1 MANSIDEQIS
11 ALMDGEL
18 SDRELSLVLKRMGQ
32 DPGVARRWQRYH
44 MIRDAL
50 HDTLPANLKFDLSD
64 RVHEALRDEPV
75 VLAPRRRKRD
85 FRPWLRQAAG
95 MAIAASVAAVAILT
109 FQAVYD
115 ESPTTMAGRD
125 EPTVERLAQQA
136 PMRTDPRLDAYLLN
150 HNEHSVSTGMHGML
164 PYVRIVSQDTEGES
178 AR

>member
-18 SDRELSLVLKRMGQ
+18 SDRELSLVLKRMSQ

-75 VLAPRRRKRD
+75 V
-85 FRPWLRQAAG
+85 
-95 MAIAASVAAVAILT
+95 
-109 FQAVYD
+109 
-115 ESPTTMAGRD
+115 
-125 EPTVERLAQQA
+125 
-136 PMRTDPRLDAYLLN
+136 
-150 HNEHSVSTGMHGML
+150 
-164 PYVRIVSQDTEGES
+164 
-178 AR
+178 